1 MYRLYDVKPPMSD
14 SLSLRHPGIY
24 YRPIFREVVMARV
37 DDKYS
42 GWLFSVQDLST
53 LYISLIHA
61 QVWLASSMA
70 ETDLQRYLSMNP
82 SGP

>member
-1 MYRLYDVKPPMSD
+1 
-14 SLSLRHPGIY
+14 
-24 YRPIFREVVMARV
+24 MARG

-53 LYISLIHA
+53 YTSLIRA
-61 QVWLASSMA
+61 QVWFASSMA

-82 SGP
+82 SEP